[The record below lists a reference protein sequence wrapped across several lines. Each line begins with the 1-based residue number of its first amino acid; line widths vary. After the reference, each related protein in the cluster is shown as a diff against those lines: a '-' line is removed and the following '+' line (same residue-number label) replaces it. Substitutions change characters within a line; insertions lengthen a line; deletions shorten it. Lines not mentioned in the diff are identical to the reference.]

1 MKHAAWVLW
10 LALAAAGPVE
20 AQVQPLPTSGLFQA
34 AASAQKSSLELE
46 KAATQQAVDNFKAG
60 LGAGTKGIGW
70 LGTAL
75 KVATSGSSLLK
86 TFEPLTDEDK
96 GYDPNYNPPGSP
108 QVPSKCA
115 GSNACGDCYQS
126 AYDELNKVRYRFEKL
141 RRVYQSTKAFTSA
154 ALSFGDNA
162 ASIHGI
168 AGLAWQTERRK
179 VEQSIRNLDS
189 SYDAKYEELV
199 GVLQQAIQHIGQ
211 CEAQY
216 YNEPD
221 WYNRYGFIYYSFM
234 ADRYR
239 R

>member
-1 MKHAAWVLW
+1 MRIAGLM
-10 LALAAAGPVE
+10 LAILVMVPGLAG
-20 AQVQPLPTSGLFQA
+20 AQAQPMPAMGWFDA
-34 AASAQKSSLELE
+34 RASLQKDAQGKLLEE
-46 KAATQQAVDNFKAG
+46 TQKGVDNFKNGLAAGNQG
-60 LGAGTKGIGW
+60 LGW
-70 LGTAL
+70 LNTAL
-75 KVATSGSSLLK
+75 KAATSGSDFLE
-86 TFEPLTDEDK
+86 TFAPLTAEDK

-108 QVPSKCA
+108 QIPSHCA
-115 GSNACGDCYQS
+115 GSNGCGDCYQT
-126 AYDELNKVRYRFEKL
+126 AYDELNAVRYRFEKL
-141 RRVYQSTKAFTSA
+141 RRVYQSTKSFTAA

-179 VEQSIRNLDS
+179 IEQSIKNLDA
-189 SYDAKYEELV
+189 SYDGKYEELV
-199 GVLQQAIQHIGQ
+199 GVLQKAIQHIGQ

-216 YNEPD
+216 YKEPD